1 MHHQIMELDSSKLL
15 ANCGTYADRTNF
27 TEYIQKN
34 IVLYELNNGLQLTT
48 HAAANYIRG
57 QVDQNR

>member
-1 MHHQIMELDSSKLL
+1 MELDSTKLL
-15 ANCGTYADRTNF
+15 ANCGAHADRINF

-34 IVLYELNNGLQLTT
+34 VTLYELNNGLQLST

-57 QVDQNR
+57 QVLIHC